1 MFIYRNGGLNM
12 ARDHFTSL
20 SLETAARKVLGLN
33 SRGHIGGIIDA
44 DFIDAGD
51 AYMVLAMSLTPYYIQ
66 GSQEAKNLINN
77 FLEKYNALREVNEEY
92 NQLVQEASLELVA
105 LVEQIRKL

>member
-1 MFIYRNGGLNM
+1 
-12 ARDHFTSL
+12 
-20 SLETAARKVLGLN
+20 
-33 SRGHIGGIIDA
+33 
-44 DFIDAGD
+44 
-51 AYMVLAMSLTPYYIQ
+51 MSLTPYYIQ
-66 GSQEAKNLINN
+66 GNQEAKNLIND

>member
-1 MFIYRNGGLNM
+1 M

-105 LVEQIRKL
+105 LVEEIRKL

>member
-1 MFIYRNGGLNM
+1 M
-12 ARDHFTSL
+12 
-20 SLETAARKVLGLN
+20 
-33 SRGHIGGIIDA
+33 
-44 DFIDAGD
+44 
-51 AYMVLAMSLTPYYIQ
+51 
-66 GSQEAKNLINN
+66 IND

>member
-1 MFIYRNGGLNM
+1 M

-20 SLETAARKVLGLN
+20 GLETAARKVLGLD

-44 DFIDAGD
+44 DSIDAGD

-66 GSQEAKNLINN
+66 GNQETKNLINN
-77 FLEKYNALREVNEEY
+77 FLEKYYALREVNEEY
-92 NQLVQEASLELVA
+92 NQLVQEASSELVI
-105 LVEQIRKL
+105 LVEKIRKL

>member
-1 MFIYRNGGLNM
+1 M

-44 DFIDAGD
+44 DFIDAGN

-66 GSQEAKNLINN
+66 GNQAAKSLIND
-77 FLEKYNALREVNEEY
+77 F
-92 NQLVQEASLELVA
+92 
-105 LVEQIRKL
+105 